1 MRKKILTY
9 SFYFLTLLTLV
20 IYNFI
25 TKTEAEKYEQEYE
38 QVLNN
43 NSESLELFEELY
55 AKEDSIVKLSNRINK
70 LTNQDGQED
79 WLG

>member
-9 SFYFLTLLTLV
+9 SLYVLTLLTLV

-25 TKTEAEKYEQEYE
+25 TKTEAEKYEQQYQE
-38 QVLNN
+38 VLNS

-55 AKEDSIVKLSNRINK
+55 AKEDSITKLSNRINE
-70 LTNQDGQED
+70 LTSQDGEEE
-79 WLG
+79 

>member
-79 WLG
+79 

>member
-9 SFYFLTLLTLV
+9 SFYVLTLLTLL

-25 TKTEAEKYEQEYE
+25 TKTEAERYEHEYQE
-38 QVLNN
+38 VLNS

-55 AKEDSIVKLSNRINK
+55 AKEDSITKLSNRINE
-70 LTNQDGQED
+70 LTNQYGEED
-79 WLG
+79 